1 MKEEQKVRLAET
13 EAKGKEAT
21 SAMEAAAKAELAEWH
36 AKNDKAK
43 AEKAS
48 GPRIYIYVGY
58 MYVCT

>member
-1 MKEEQKVRLAET
+1 MRLAET